1 MRKTLGKPKLR
12 NLCKIRSVKVIKR
25 IKTENSQ
32 VGGDM
37 TTKWI
42 LDRILEQKKSGKT
55 GKICNLVNNNVP
67 TLVF

>member
-1 MRKTLGKPKLR
+1 MRKTLGKPKL
-12 NLCKIRSVKVIKR
+12 NLRKIKNVKVIKR

-42 LDRILEQKKSGKT
+42 LDRILEQKKGH
-55 GKICNLVNNNVP
+55 
-67 TLVF
+67 